1 MTHTPLPWYSDGNR
15 IYQEISTDVR
25 GDKVAECPS
34 SRRAIDDAEL
44 IVRAVNAHQDLL
56 EALTLAARYLE
67 HPDVQAIPFARP
79 ATSIVE
85 LIRSV
90 ISKATEGE
98 QS

>member
-15 IYQEISTDVR
+15 IYQEISADVR

-44 IVRAVNAHQDLL
+44 IVRSVNAHQELL
-56 EALTLAARYLE
+56 EVLSLAVRYLE
-67 HPDVQAIPFARP
+67 HPDVQAISFARP
-79 ATSIVE
+79 AASIAE
-85 LIRSV
+85 LIRSA
-90 ISKATEGE
+90 IAKATEGE